1 MSVLYDG
8 PIIDTHQHFWNL
20 KANCYPWLTGDT
32 LVPHR
37 YGDYSAIRHDYLPAD
52 YLRDSAGQ
60 NVIGS
65 VYVEAEWTP
74 DDPVGET
81 RYVTQLADAS
91 GRPNAMVAQAW
102 LDRDDA
108 DDVLAAQA
116 RFPLV
121 RSVRHKPG
129 NPDTTGRTLMSN
141 AAWRDGYALL
151 ARHGLHFDLQAPW
164 QQLTEAAALARDFP
178 DTLLIVNHAGVPGDR
193 STATL
198 HGWRDALTA
207 LARCPNV
214 AVKVSGLCEAGKP
227 WSVEANQPVLDAL
240 RDAFGAER
248 LMFGS
253 NFPVDGLFL
262 SLADLIG
269 GFRQLV
275 AGWTPTEQHAFF
287 NDTAVRVYR
296 PTGLLD
302 TPSQEQA

>member
-8 PIIDTHQHFWNL
+8 PIIDAHQHYWDLN
-20 KANCYPWLTGDT
+20 ANSYPWLNGDT

-37 YGDYSAIRHDYLPAD
+37 YGDYSAIKRDYLPAD

-81 RYVTQLADAS
+81 RYVTQLAHTS

-108 DDVLAAQA
+108 AEVLAAQA

-129 NPDTTGRTLMSN
+129 QTDAAGRTLMSN
-141 AAWRDGYALL
+141 AVWRDGYALL

-164 QQLTEAAALARDFP
+164 RQLAEAATLARDFP
-178 DTLLIVNHAGVPGDR
+178 YTLLIVNHAGVPGDR
-193 STATL
+193 SAATL
-198 HGWRDALTA
+198 NGWREALEA

-214 AVKVSGLCEAGKP
+214 AVKVSGLCETGKP

-240 RDAFGAER
+240 RNSFGAER

-262 SLADLIG
+262 SLADLID

-275 AGWTPTEQHAFF
+275 ADWTPTEQQAFF

-296 PTGLLD
+296 PTGLPD
-302 TPSQEQA
+302 MSSQELA

>member
-1 MSVLYDG
+1 MKMLYDG
-8 PIIDTHQHFWNL
+8 PIIDAHQHFWDL
-20 KANCYPWLTGDT
+20 KANFYPWLTGDT

-37 YGDYSAIRHDYLPAD
+37 YGDYSPIKRDYLPAN

-60 NVIGS
+60 NVTGS

-81 RYVTQLADAS
+81 RYVKQLAETT

-102 LDRDDA
+102 LNRGDVA
-108 DDVLAAQA
+108 EVLAAQA

-121 RSVRHKPG
+121 RSVRNKPG
-129 NPDTTGRTLMSN
+129 NPDSAGRTLMSN

-151 ARHGLHFDLQAPW
+151 AHHGLHFDLQAPW
-164 QQLTEAAALARDFP
+164 QQLVEATTLARDFP

-193 STATL
+193 SAATL
-198 HGWRDALTA
+198 HGWREALAT

-214 AVKVSGLCEAGKP
+214 AVKVSGLCETGKR

-240 RDAFGAER
+240 RDTFGAER

-275 AGWTPTEQHAFF
+275 ASWTRTEQEAFF

-296 PTGLLD
+296 PTALSE

>member
-1 MSVLYDG
+1 MSSLYDG
-8 PIIDTHQHFWNL
+8 PIIDTHQHFWDL
-20 KANCYPWLTGDT
+20 TANCYPWLTGDV

-37 YGDYSAIRHDYLPAD
+37 YGDYSAIKHDYLPAD
-52 YLRDSAGQ
+52 YLRDSAGR

-81 RYVTQLADAS
+81 RYVTQLADAT

-102 LDRDDA
+102 LNRADI

-116 RFPLV
+116 GFALV

-129 NPDTTGRTLMSN
+129 NPDAAGRTLMSDG
-141 AAWRDGYALL
+141 AWRDGYARL
-151 ARHGLHFDLQAPW
+151 ARHGLHFELQAPW
-164 QQLTEAAALARDFP
+164 QQLAEAATLARDFP
-178 DTLLIVNHAGVPGDR
+178 DTQLVVNHAGVPGDR
-193 STATL
+193 SAATL
-198 HGWRDALTA
+198 RGWSDSLAA
-207 LARCPNV
+207 LARYPNV
-214 AVKVSGLCEAGKP
+214 VVKVSGLCVAGEP

-240 RDAFGAER
+240 RNSFGAER

-262 SLADLIG
+262 SLAGLID

-275 AGWTPTEQHAFF
+275 AGWAPTEQHAFF

-296 PTGLLD
+296 PAGVQT
-302 TPSQEQA
+302 TPSQEQT